1 MPMKTVLTPNEML
14 TIERDAMTA
23 FGISGLLLM
32 ERAALEL
39 LRLCLSLEPKNVLV
53 VCGPGNNGGDGLA
66 LARMLHLESVRTSVR
81 LLADESALTEDAQ
94 TNAGI
99 LRALGV
105 SLSADWPEQ
114 APSLTAGQSFVKSIK
129 PAGCAL
135 FLLLAVL
142 VTAVCLTSG
151 RDPIPGYVPPEPAS
165 YAQDMPTLARVLE
178 EQVFPALPD
187 YEMSAYVTGDKVTVT
202 IDDAHF
208 VVGRAAVLRYFDEE
222 YIIFER
228 G

>member
-1 MPMKTVLTPNEML
+1 M
-14 TIERDAMTA
+14 
-23 FGISGLLLM
+23 
-32 ERAALEL
+32 
-39 LRLCLSLEPKNVLV
+39 
-53 VCGPGNNGGDGLA
+53 
-66 LARMLHLESVRTSVR
+66 
-81 LLADESALTEDAQ
+81 DENKVPEGQ
-94 TNAGI
+94 T
-99 LRALGV
+99 
-105 SLSADWPEQ
+105 PEQ
-114 APSLTAGQSFVKSIK
+114 APPLTAGQSFVKSIK

-142 VTAVCLTSG
+142 VTAICLTAG

-165 YAQDMPTLARVLE
+165 YAQDMSALAQVLE

-187 YEMSAYVTGDKVTVT
+187 YEMRAAVTGDKVTVT

-208 VVGRAAVLRYFDEE
+208 VVGRAAILQYFDEE